1 MRYNSFFFK
10 NFYIDSREVK
20 ENSIFICLKGE
31 NNDGHKYI
39 KSTLKKYKKTIIVC
53 ENSSKFVKQLRHH
66 KRIFLCNSTHK
77 FLHDLAKV
85 KRFLLNKNFFIG
97 ITGSSGKT
105 TLKEM
110 IYDVLKK
117 FGTSYKSI
125 KSYNNHIGLPL
136 TLLNQKVKSKFN
148 IYELGMNQAGEID
161 FLSKILKPDIGIIT
175 NIGEAHLGNLGSINN
190 IAKAKSELIYNIK
203 AGGTV
208 ILNRDCKFFNK
219 LKVIAKK
226 NKLKILSFGL
236 NKKSTIHYNVID
248 NFTFEVSFRNRK
260 IKIKLNHLNINI
272 IQNILICFLILN
284 FFKFNYLKIIKNF
297 NKIKILNGRGN
308 IVRLK
313 KKNIEIIDDSYNSNP
328 ISLKSSIKYF
338 DNLPTNK
345 NKIVVIG
352 DMLELGKFSKAKH
365 YEIGKLLVNLNFNN
379 VFLVGKE
386 TKVIFDKI
394 YKHCECKHYLNI
406 NKFKKDFK
414 NVLVENSIILF
425 KASNGVGLYKLLSNK
440 IY

>member
-10 NFYIDSREVK
+10 NFYIDSREVN

-39 KSTLKKYKKTIIVC
+39 KSTLKKFKKTIIVC

-66 KRIFLCNSTHK
+66 KRIFLCNSTHQ
-77 FLHDLAKV
+77 FLHDLANV

-136 TLLNQKVKSKFN
+136 TLLNQKIKSKFN

-161 FLSKILKPDIGIIT
+161 FLSKILKPDIGIIL
-175 NIGEAHLGNLGSINN
+175 NIGEAHLGNLGSVNN

-236 NKKSTIHYNVID
+236 NKKSTIHYNIID

-260 IKIKLNHLNINI
+260 IKIKLNLS
-272 IQNILICFLILN
+272 LIHI
-284 FFKFNYLKIIKNF
+284 
-297 NKIKILNGRGN
+297 
-308 IVRLK
+308 
-313 KKNIEIIDDSYNSNP
+313 
-328 ISLKSSIKYF
+328 
-338 DNLPTNK
+338 
-345 NKIVVIG
+345 
-352 DMLELGKFSKAKH
+352 
-365 YEIGKLLVNLNFNN
+365 
-379 VFLVGKE
+379 
-386 TKVIFDKI
+386 
-394 YKHCECKHYLNI
+394 
-406 NKFKKDFK
+406 
-414 NVLVENSIILF
+414 
-425 KASNGVGLYKLLSNK
+425 
-440 IY
+440 